1 MGLYD
6 IYGNVCE
13 RISDTYAR
21 NYYVQSPEQDP
32 TGPRVGTTS
41 RFEYKITAP
50 RSGKFSLTARVVT
63 ANSNQRLNISVN
75 DTDSEIAIEMPFT
88 VGTRQDSQP
97 ITLTLEKGET
107 PYGSGATNRHSTGW
121 PSRTSRSRQ

>member
-1 MGLYD
+1 M
-6 IYGNVCE
+6 
-13 RISDTYAR
+13 A
-21 NYYVQSPEQDP
+21 
-32 TGPRVGTTS
+32 TTS

-97 ITLTLEKGET
+97 ITLTIEKGET